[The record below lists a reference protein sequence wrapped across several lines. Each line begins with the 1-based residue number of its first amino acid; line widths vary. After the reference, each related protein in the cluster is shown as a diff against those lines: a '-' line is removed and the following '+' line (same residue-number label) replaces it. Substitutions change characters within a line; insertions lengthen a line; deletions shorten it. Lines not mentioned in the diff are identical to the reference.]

1 MAAHFL
7 PFSSEKA
14 AVGNRMLPAA
24 ARYANSGGQRRVS
37 LNGTWKF
44 LYFKNDASCP
54 ADIYKS
60 NLKKPK
66 IY

>member
-24 ARYANSGGQRRVS
+24 ARYANSDGQRRVS

-44 LYFKNDASCP
+44 LYFKMTHPVLPTYINP
-54 ADIYKS
+54 I
-60 NLKKPK
+60 
-66 IY
+66 